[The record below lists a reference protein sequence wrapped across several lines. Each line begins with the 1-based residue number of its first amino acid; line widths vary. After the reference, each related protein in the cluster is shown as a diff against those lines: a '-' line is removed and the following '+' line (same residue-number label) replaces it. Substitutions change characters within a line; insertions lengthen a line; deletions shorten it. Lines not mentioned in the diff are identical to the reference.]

1 MALTWF
7 VVKGFIKLIELN
19 RRLVECI
26 AHLYS
31 FLLHYIQIYNFF
43 LKLIFEVVFMSIFPS
58 GHIFIS
64 STLHRSNNSK
74 IICINV
80 VTFSKSCAFT
90 S

>member
-1 MALTWF
+1 MYST
-7 VVKGFIKLIELN
+7 FIFIF
-19 RRLVECI
+19 I
-26 AHLYS
+26 TLYS
-31 FLLHYIQIYNFF
+31 DLYFF
-43 LKLIFEVVFMSIFPS
+43 FKLIFEVVFMSIFPS

-74 IICINV
+74 IICINI